1 MTASWI
7 AARFG
12 AAATLA
18 AVPAQ
23 AEEFS
28 PNPGRWRPV
37 HYYDLQIPSGDA
49 ANFASIR
56 ADRID
61 ANNKAYA
68 AKGDRRFTVANAPA
82 TEAHFTI
89 NFTGKLVVLT
99 VLNTATGCGKSLPF
113 PAANVT
119 VKLCPLRLA
128 TFENGMVEISEA
140 TGCFLERGA
149 AAAGEDPAAS
159 VSYVAYDVPAKSFRL
174 GMIVAHRAV
183 PECSLTIQLR
193 SEAG

>member
-1 MTASWI
+1 MEATVLAL
-7 AARFG
+7 RLC
-12 AAATLA
+12 AAATLIA
-18 AVPAQ
+18 FPAQ
-23 AEEFS
+23 AGEFS
-28 PNPGRWRPV
+28 PDPARWRSV

-49 ANFASIR
+49 ANFASIW

-89 NFTGKLVVLT
+89 DFTSKLVVLT

-113 PAANVT
+113 PSANVT
-119 VKLCPLRLA
+119 IKLCPLRLA
-128 TFENGMVEISEA
+128 TFAKGMVEISEA

-183 PECSLTIQLR
+183 PECSLTIPLH
-193 SEAG
+193 SETE